1 MTAPGRGR
9 HAPGGDWPAGAVVDP
24 EDLRV
29 HFAAR
34 VLLFAVTAVVVAFLA
49 WAAWATLDQVARGT
63 GRVIPS
69 RKVQVIQHLEG
80 GIVADILVAEGDRV
94 EAGQVLMRIDDP
106 RAAADY
112 REKRARYLAVLAAIA
127 RLRAE
132 LDGTPLAFP
141 PEVERDAAAV
151 AASERA
157 LYESRRAELESRLAV
172 LRLQVD
178 QRRAELEGLEKRIAL
193 ERKSLALLREEL
205 AMSERLARQRVV
217 PRADLLRLRRQV
229 NDLETQIARLE
240 LDLPRARFALEE
252 ARQRLANA
260 RSEFR
265 ARALKELAA
274 LESERARLAPV
285 VEAGEARVR
294 RTEIRSPVRGI
305 VKKLHVNTIGG
316 VIQPAQKLL
325 EIVPLDDTLLI
336 EAYLRPR
343 DIAFVHPGQ
352 PARVRVTAYDY
363 ARYGALEG
371 EVEYIS
377 ADTVTL
383 RPEEVGGRGGS
394 FYVVRVRTRGQL
406 RDERGEPLSII
417 PGMTAEVDIE
427 TGRTTVL
434 AYLLRPVIAARE
446 RAFRER

>member
-1 MTAPGRGR
+1 MSERRSTR
-9 HAPGGDWPAGAVVDP
+9 HNGWPAGAVVDP

-29 HFAAR
+29 YAAAR
-34 VLLFAVTAVVVAFLA
+34 VLLFAITALVVAVVA
-49 WAAWATLDQVARGT
+49 WAAWAELEQVARGI
-63 GRVIPS
+63 GKVIPS
-69 RKVQVIQHLEG
+69 RKVQVVQHLEG
-80 GIVADILVAEGDRV
+80 GILADILVSEGDLV
-94 EAGQVLMRIDDP
+94 ETGQVLMRIDDP

-132 LDGTPLAFP
+132 LDEVPLTFP

-151 AASERA
+151 VASERA
-157 LYESRRAELESRLAV
+157 LFESRRAERESRLAV

-178 QRRAELEGLEKRIAL
+178 QRRAELEALERRIAL
-193 ERKSLALLREEL
+193 ERKSLGLLREEL
-205 AMSERLARQRVV
+205 ALSERLARQRIV
-217 PRADLLRLRRQV
+217 PRAELLRLRRQV
-229 NDLETQIARLE
+229 NDLSTQIARLE
-240 LDLPRARFALEE
+240 LDVPRARLALEE
-252 ARQRLANA
+252 AEQRLASA

-274 LESERARLAPV
+274 LESERARLEPV
-285 VEAGEARVR
+285 VAAGEERVR

-305 VKKLHVNTIGG
+305 VKKLHLTTIGG
-316 VIQPAQKLL
+316 VIQPAQKLA
-325 EIVPLDDTLLI
+325 EIVPLDDTLLV

-343 DIAFVHPGQ
+343 DIAFIHPGQ
-352 PARVRVTAYDY
+352 RARVRITAYDY

-371 EVEYIS
+371 TVEYIS
-377 ADTVTL
+377 ADTITL
-383 RPEEVGGRGGS
+383 RPEEMGGKGGS

-406 RDERGEPLSII
+406 RDERGEPLAII

-434 AYLLRPVIAARE
+434 AYLLGPVMAARE
-446 RAFRER
+446 RALRER